1 MRVIRWA
8 WRPYLLQLW
17 LCLRHVETRSGVLYV
32 GLFVLKLG
40 SCARGVAELWLRD
53 SFLSALAA
61 ARAKIRHV
69 RWLRPGELYINHITH
84 STAAMKRSGSGRVAR
99 KVGAYDDS
107 AESTESSSNEVQK
120 PTGEYSS
127 RKPIAFDSDLSRH
140 SVLTQAVVVKRPTFG
155 KAKKRSSLR
164 ISFGP
169 GESDANDGDESSDA
183 TPLVTPKKSNLSRIA
198 LEKSAQLRAR
208 SPLVPEASRSTDED
222 RPSYSKDYIAE
233 LRNSTPT
240 LPRDL
245 KPSAEEEEE
254 SRALDVASKFG
265 SIIPLSTESPSAI
278 PTQAE
283 ILEKKARRRRLAQ
296 QENAD
301 DDDEE
306 DRPWASDDEGEDEF
320 RQRRNEISLRPKEKY
335 AETRLIHDDED
346 IAEGFDDFVEDGK
359 ISLGRKSER
368 EAQRRRRAE
377 MAELIN
383 DAEGSEDDGSADS
396 DEERN
401 AAFAKAQA
409 RAGRYGQRIEDE
421 DDGSKTP
428 PRITPLPRLD
438 EVLEGLTIDIQTK
451 KQRKDLILQKLQE
464 FKDDKARIEERKKYL
479 QEQLQK
485 TGEEYEKLR
494 QESGLPALPLSE
506 ANGGRLITERGL
518 DSLGTTPLAGRSGAD
533 SDDE

>member
-1 MRVIRWA
+1 
-8 WRPYLLQLW
+8 
-17 LCLRHVETRSGVLYV
+17 
-32 GLFVLKLG
+32 
-40 SCARGVAELWLRD
+40 
-53 SFLSALAA
+53 
-61 ARAKIRHV
+61 
-69 RWLRPGELYINHITH
+69 
-84 STAAMKRSGSGRVAR
+84 MKRSGSSRVAR

-107 AESTESSSNEVQK
+107 TESAESSSNEVQK
-120 PTGEYSS
+120 PTGQYLPCRNPLAS
-127 RKPIAFDSDLSRH
+127 ISDLSRH
-140 SVLTQAVVVKRPTFG
+140 SVLIHAVVVKRPTFG

-169 GESDANDGDESSDA
+169 AESEGNDGDESGNA
-183 TPLVTPKKSNLSRIA
+183 TPVVTPKKSNLSRIA

-208 SPLVPEASRSTDED
+208 SPLVPEASRPVDEE

-233 LRNSTPT
+233 LRNSTPSI
-240 LPRDL
+240 PRDL

-254 SRALDVASKFG
+254 TQALDIASKFG
-265 SIIPLSTESPSAI
+265 SVATLPTETSSAI

-283 ILEKKARRRRLAQ
+283 ILEKKARRRRLAH
-296 QENAD
+296 QENAE
-301 DDDEE
+301 DDEE

-335 AETRLIHDDED
+335 AETRLVHDDED
-346 IAEGFDDFVEDGK
+346 MAEGFDDFVEDGK

-368 EAQRRRRAE
+368 EAQRKRRAE

-383 DAEGSEDDGSADS
+383 DAEGSDDDGSADS

-401 AAFAKAQA
+401 AAFAAAQA
-409 RAGRYGQRIEDE
+409 RAGRYGQKIEDE
-421 DDGSKTP
+421 EDGTKTP
-428 PRITPLPRLD
+428 PRITPLPQLD
-438 EVLEGLTIDIQTK
+438 EILEGLSIEIQT
-451 KQRKDLILQKLQE
+451 RKELILQKLQE

-494 QESGLPALPLSE
+494 QESGLPALPSNDV
-506 ANGGRLITERGL
+506 NGGRLITERGL
-518 DSLGTTPLAGRSGAD
+518 DSMGTTPLAGRSGAD

>member
-1 MRVIRWA
+1 
-8 WRPYLLQLW
+8 
-17 LCLRHVETRSGVLYV
+17 
-32 GLFVLKLG
+32 
-40 SCARGVAELWLRD
+40 
-53 SFLSALAA
+53 
-61 ARAKIRHV
+61 
-69 RWLRPGELYINHITH
+69 
-84 STAAMKRSGSGRVAR
+84 MKRSGSGRVAR

-107 AESTESSSNEVQK
+107 AESADSSPNESGVQK
-120 PTGEYSS
+120 P
-127 RKPIAFDSDLSRH
+127 A
-140 SVLTQAVVVKRPTFG
+140 VVKRPVFG
-155 KAKKRSSLR
+155 KSKKRSSLR

-169 GESDANDGDESSDA
+169 GESEGNDGDESSDA
-183 TPLVTPKKSNLSRIA
+183 QPMVTPKKSNLSRIA

-208 SPLVPEASRSTDED
+208 SPLVAEAARSEDEE
-222 RPSYSKDYIAE
+222 RPSYNKDYIAE
-233 LRNSTPT
+233 LRNSTPST
-240 LPRDL
+240 PKDL
-245 KPSAEEEEE
+245 KPSAEEEKETQ
-254 SRALDVASKFG
+254 ALDIASKFG
-265 SIIPLSTESPSAI
+265 PTVVLPPESSSAI

-296 QENAD
+296 EGNAYE
-301 DDDEE
+301 DDEE
-306 DRPWASDDEGEDEF
+306 RPWASDDDGEDEF

-335 AETRLIHDDED
+335 AETRLIHEDED

-368 EAQRRRRAE
+368 EAQRKRRAE

-383 DAEGSEDDGSADS
+383 TAEAGSDDDGSADS

-401 AAFAKAQA
+401 AAFAAAQA
-409 RAGRYGQRIEDE
+409 RAGRYGQKIADE

-428 PRITPLPRLD
+428 PRVTPLPQLD
-438 EVLEGLTIDIQTK
+438 DILEGLTIDIQTK

-464 FKDDKARIEERKKYL
+464 FKDDKIRIEERKKYL

-494 QESGLPALPLSE
+494 QEAGLPALPSSDV
-506 ANGGRLITERGL
+506 NGGRLITERGL

>member
-1 MRVIRWA
+1 
-8 WRPYLLQLW
+8 
-17 LCLRHVETRSGVLYV
+17 
-32 GLFVLKLG
+32 
-40 SCARGVAELWLRD
+40 
-53 SFLSALAA
+53 
-61 ARAKIRHV
+61 
-69 RWLRPGELYINHITH
+69 
-84 STAAMKRSGSGRVAR
+84 MKRSGSGRVAR

-107 AESTESSSNEVQK
+107 AESAESSPNEVQK
-120 PTGEYSS
+120 PTGQYSPC
-127 RKPIAFDSDLSRH
+127 RKPLAFVSDLSRH
-140 SVLTQAVVVKRPTFG
+140 SVLTHALVVKRPTFS

-183 TPLVTPKKSNLSRIA
+183 APAVTPKKSNLSRIA

-208 SPLVPEASRSTDED
+208 SPLVPEAARHVDED
-222 RPSYSKDYIAE
+222 RPSYSRDYIAE
-233 LRNSTPT
+233 LRKSTPST
-240 LPRDL
+240 PVDL

-254 SRALDVASKFG
+254 TQALDIASKFG
-265 SIIPLSTESPSAI
+265 SSAPLPTETSSAI
-278 PTQAE
+278 PTEAE

-296 QENAD
+296 QENAQ
-301 DDDEE
+301 DDEE

-335 AETRLIHDDED
+335 AETRLVHDDED

-368 EAQRRRRAE
+368 EAQRKRRAE

-401 AAFAKAQA
+401 AAFAAAQA
-409 RAGRYGQRIEDE
+409 RAGRYGQKIEDE

-428 PRITPLPRLD
+428 PRITPLPQLD
-438 EVLEGLTIDIQTK
+438 EILEGLSLEIQTK
-451 KQRKDLILQKLQE
+451 KQRKEMILQKLQE

-494 QESGLPALPLSE
+494 QESGLPALPSSDV
-506 ANGGRLITERGL
+506 NGGRLITERGL

>member
-1 MRVIRWA
+1 
-8 WRPYLLQLW
+8 
-17 LCLRHVETRSGVLYV
+17 
-32 GLFVLKLG
+32 
-40 SCARGVAELWLRD
+40 
-53 SFLSALAA
+53 
-61 ARAKIRHV
+61 
-69 RWLRPGELYINHITH
+69 
-84 STAAMKRSGSGRVAR
+84 MKRSGSSRVAR

-107 AESTESSSNEVQK
+107 TESAESSSNEVQK
-120 PTGEYSS
+120 PTGQYLPCRNPLAS
-127 RKPIAFDSDLSRH
+127 ISDLSRH
-140 SVLTQAVVVKRPTFG
+140 SVLIHAVVVKRPTFG

-169 GESDANDGDESSDA
+169 AESEGNDGDESGNA
-183 TPLVTPKKSNLSRIA
+183 TPVVTPKKSNLSRIA

-208 SPLVPEASRSTDED
+208 SPLVPEASRPVDEE

-233 LRNSTPT
+233 LRNSTPSI
-240 LPRDL
+240 PRDL

-254 SRALDVASKFG
+254 TQALDIASKFG
-265 SIIPLSTESPSAI
+265 SVATLPTETSSAI

-283 ILEKKARRRRLAQ
+283 ILEKKARRRRLAH
-296 QENAD
+296 QENAE
-301 DDDEE
+301 DDEE

-335 AETRLIHDDED
+335 AETRLVHDDED
-346 IAEGFDDFVEDGK
+346 MAEGFDDFVEDGK

-368 EAQRRRRAE
+368 EAQRKRRAE

-383 DAEGSEDDGSADS
+383 DAEGSDDDGSADS

-401 AAFAKAQA
+401 AAFAAAQA
-409 RAGRYGQRIEDE
+409 RAGRYGQKIEDE
-421 DDGSKTP
+421 EDGTKTP
-428 PRITPLPRLD
+428 PRITPLPQLD
-438 EVLEGLTIDIQTK
+438 EILEGLSIEIQTK
-451 KQRKDLILQKLQE
+451 KQRKELILQKLQE

-494 QESGLPALPLSE
+494 QESGLPALPSNDV
-506 ANGGRLITERGL
+506 NGGRLITERGL
-518 DSLGTTPLAGRSGAD
+518 DSMGTTPLAGRSGAD

>member
-1 MRVIRWA
+1 
-8 WRPYLLQLW
+8 
-17 LCLRHVETRSGVLYV
+17 
-32 GLFVLKLG
+32 
-40 SCARGVAELWLRD
+40 
-53 SFLSALAA
+53 
-61 ARAKIRHV
+61 
-69 RWLRPGELYINHITH
+69 
-84 STAAMKRSGSGRVAR
+84 
-99 KVGAYDDS
+99 
-107 AESTESSSNEVQK
+107 
-120 PTGEYSS
+120 
-127 RKPIAFDSDLSRH
+127 
-140 SVLTQAVVVKRPTFG
+140 VLTHAAVVKRPTFG

-183 TPLVTPKKSNLSRIA
+183 APVATPKKSNLSRIA

-208 SPLVPEASRSTDED
+208 SPLVPEASRPADDE

-240 LPRDL
+240 LPKDL
-245 KPSAEEEEE
+245 KPSAEDEEL
-254 SRALDVASKFG
+254 RALDIASKFG
-265 SIIPLSTESPSAI
+265 PIVSLSNESSSAI

-296 QENAD
+296 QEKA

-306 DRPWASDDEGEDEF
+306 ERPWASDDEGEDEF
-320 RQRRNEISLRPKEKY
+320 RKRRNEISLRPKEKY

-383 DAEGSEDDGSADS
+383 DAEGSDDDGSADS

-401 AAFAKAQA
+401 AAFAAAQA
-409 RAGRYGQRIEDE
+409 RSGRYGQKIEDE

-428 PRITPLPRLD
+428 PRITPLPKLD
-438 EVLEGLTIDIQTK
+438 EILQGLTIDIQTK
-451 KQRKDLILQKLQE
+451 KQRKDMILQKLQE

-494 QESGLPALPLSE
+494 QESGLPALPSSE

-518 DSLGTTPLAGRSGAD
+518 DSLGATPLAGRSGAD